1 MKRGAEF
8 SVYQGGSPARR
19 PPQPLP
25 DNLNLRIKQRSLT
38 NLTLL
43 SDGEQRVYSFEL
55 DEPPPRLSQPQSS
68 LVYSSSTQ
76 RAGGSLQGSPR
87 KEVVTRGGG
96 ARGTRAR
103 SLSLSL
109 TKVLSQSEHS
119 LIPVPW
125 RCTGAGGRPQ
135 RASYSGHSRVE
146 LGRASREEGGTDEE
160 GSSGRSDEEPAA
172 GRGGGKRAGKEKD
185 GGYWAEEEV
194 SGGGP
199 REGTAQLDKEV
210 ILTMLGD
217 LEKVLHTQPRPREDP
232 ETRRM
237 RTVKNI
243 ADLRQNLEE
252 TMSSLR
258 GTQISHSTLE
268 TTFDTTVTTEVNGR
282 SLPALTARSSPM
294 AWRLGQSQTP
304 RLQAGDAP
312 SMPSSYAA
320 PRASTTSAGTTT
332 GRYSG
337 HSDPSRFVFSAPLRR
352 AAAAAGAR
360 GAEQGEKGEGGL
372 EGGKQMEVAGYMSD
386 GDILGKSGRMDEITS
401 GYLTDGG
408 LHLYARNAGRAS
420 DVASS
425 REVSQRGSKEVQGDI
440 DR

>member
-25 DNLNLRIKQRSLT
+25 DNLNLRLKQRSLT

-55 DEPPPRLSQPQSS
+55 DEPPSRISQPQNSS
-68 LVYSSSTQ
+68 LYSSSTQ

-96 ARGTRAR
+96 VRGTRAR

-125 RCTGAGGRPQ
+125 RSTAAGGRPQ
-135 RASYSGHSRVE
+135 RASYSGHPRTEPQRKSRGE
-146 LGRASREEGGTDEE
+146 AGTDEE

-172 GRGGGKRAGKEKD
+172 GRGGGKRGEREKD

-217 LEKVLHTQPRPREDP
+217 LEQVLHTQPRPS
-232 ETRRM
+232 
-237 RTVKNI
+237 KFI
-243 ADLRQNLEE
+243 
-252 TMSSLR
+252 
-258 GTQISHSTLE
+258 
-268 TTFDTTVTTEVNGR
+268 
-282 SLPALTARSSPM
+282 
-294 AWRLGQSQTP
+294 QSQP
-304 RLQAGDAP
+304 
-312 SMPSSYAA
+312 
-320 PRASTTSAGTTT
+320 TT
-332 GRYSG
+332 GNEHECGIYIC
-337 HSDPSRFVFSAPLRR
+337 
-352 AAAAAGAR
+352 
-360 GAEQGEKGEGGL
+360 
-372 EGGKQMEVAGYMSD
+372 
-386 GDILGKSGRMDEITS
+386 IL
-401 GYLTDGG
+401 
-408 LHLYARNAGRAS
+408 
-420 DVASS
+420 
-425 REVSQRGSKEVQGDI
+425 
-440 DR
+440 

>member
-55 DEPPPRLSQPQSS
+55 DEPPPRLSQLQNTS
-68 LVYSSSTQ
+68 LYSSSSQ
-76 RAGGSLQGSPR
+76 RPGGSLQGSPR

-96 ARGTRAR
+96 VRGTRTR

-125 RCTGAGGRPQ
+125 RCTAAGGRPQ
-135 RASYSGHSRVE
+135 RASYGSHPRTE
-146 LGRASREEGGTDEE
+146 PLRKSREEAGTDEE
-160 GSSGRSDEEPAA
+160 GSRGRSDEDSAA
-172 GRGGGKRAGKEKD
+172 GRVSGKRAGREKD

-217 LEKVLHTQPRPREDP
+217 LEQVLHTQPRPR
-232 ETRRM
+232 
-237 RTVKNI
+237 K
-243 ADLRQNLEE
+243 
-252 TMSSLR
+252 
-258 GTQISHSTLE
+258 
-268 TTFDTTVTTEVNGR
+268 
-282 SLPALTARSSPM
+282 SP
-294 AWRLGQSQTP
+294 QSQ
-304 RLQAGDAP
+304 Q
-312 SMPSSYAA
+312 
-320 PRASTTSAGTTT
+320 
-332 GRYSG
+332 
-337 HSDPSRFVFSAPLRR
+337 
-352 AAAAAGAR
+352 
-360 GAEQGEKGEGGL
+360 
-372 EGGKQMEVAGYMSD
+372 
-386 GDILGKSGRMDEITS
+386 
-401 GYLTDGG
+401 
-408 LHLYARNAGRAS
+408 N
-420 DVASS
+420 
-425 REVSQRGSKEVQGDI
+425 SKK
-440 DR
+440 

>member
-55 DEPPPRLSQPQSS
+55 DKAAPCLPQAQNSYSPPAP
-68 LVYSSSTQ
+68 

-87 KEVVTRGGG
+87 KEAIMRGGG
-96 ARGTRAR
+96 MRGTRAQ

-125 RCTGAGGRPQ
+125 RCTGASGRPQ
-135 RASYSGHSRVE
+135 RASYSGHPRAESARPSKDE
-146 LGRASREEGGTDEE
+146 KGADDDRETAASR
-160 GSSGRSDEEPAA
+160 A
-172 GRGGGKRAGKEKD
+172 GGKREGMEKD

-217 LEKVLHTQPRPREDP
+217 LEQALHAQPRPRKSVTSTNAEC
-232 ETRRM
+232 
-237 RTVKNI
+237 
-243 ADLRQNLEE
+243 
-252 TMSSLR
+252 
-258 GTQISHSTLE
+258 GTQTQI
-268 TTFDTTVTTEVNGR
+268 D
-282 SLPALTARSSPM
+282 
-294 AWRLGQSQTP
+294 
-304 RLQAGDAP
+304 
-312 SMPSSYAA
+312 Y
-320 PRASTTSAGTTT
+320 
-332 GRYSG
+332 
-337 HSDPSRFVFSAPLRR
+337 
-352 AAAAAGAR
+352 
-360 GAEQGEKGEGGL
+360 
-372 EGGKQMEVAGYMSD
+372 
-386 GDILGKSGRMDEITS
+386 ILHFCNITM
-401 GYLTDGG
+401 
-408 LHLYARNAGRAS
+408 
-420 DVASS
+420 
-425 REVSQRGSKEVQGDI
+425 
-440 DR
+440 

>member
-55 DEPPPRLSQPQSS
+55 DEPPPRLSQPQNSS
-68 LVYSSSTQ
+68 LYSSSTQ

-87 KEVVTRGGG
+87 KEAVTRGGG
-96 ARGTRAR
+96 VRGTRAR

-135 RASYSGHSRVE
+135 RASYSGHPRTEPV
-146 LGRASREEGGTDEE
+146 RTSREEGGTDEE

-172 GRGGGKRAGKEKD
+172 GRGGGKRGGKEKD

-217 LEKVLHTQPRPREDP
+217 LEQVLHTQPRPR
-232 ETRRM
+232 
-237 RTVKNI
+237 K
-243 ADLRQNLEE
+243 
-252 TMSSLR
+252 S
-258 GTQISHSTLE
+258 TQ
-268 TTFDTTVTTEVNGR
+268 
-282 SLPALTARSSPM
+282 
-294 AWRLGQSQTP
+294 
-304 RLQAGDAP
+304 
-312 SMPSSYAA
+312 
-320 PRASTTSAGTTT
+320 SAK
-332 GRYSG
+332 
-337 HSDPSRFVFSAPLRR
+337 SR
-352 AAAAAGAR
+352 
-360 GAEQGEKGEGGL
+360 K
-372 EGGKQMEVAGYMSD
+372 
-386 GDILGKSGRMDEITS
+386 
-401 GYLTDGG
+401 
-408 LHLYARNAGRAS
+408 
-420 DVASS
+420 
-425 REVSQRGSKEVQGDI
+425 
-440 DR
+440 

>member
-55 DEPPPRLSQPQSS
+55 DEPPPLLSRPRSS
-68 LVYSSSTQ
+68 PLHSSCTQ

-96 ARGTRAR
+96 AQGTTAR

-135 RASYSGHSRVE
+135 RASYSGHPRTEPARTSR
-146 LGRASREEGGTDEE
+146 GEGGTGEE

-172 GRGGGKRAGKEKD
+172 GWAGGKRVGREKD
-185 GGYWAEEEV
+185 SGYWAEEEV

-199 REGTAQLDKEV
+199 REGTAQLDKEL

-217 LEKVLHTQPRPREDP
+217 LEQVLHTQPRPREDP

-252 TMSSLR
+252 TMSNLR
-258 GTQISHSTLE
+258 GTQISH
-268 TTFDTTVTTEVNGR
+268 R
-282 SLPALTARSSPM
+282 
-294 AWRLGQSQTP
+294 
-304 RLQAGDAP
+304 
-312 SMPSSYAA
+312 
-320 PRASTTSAGTTT
+320 
-332 GRYSG
+332 
-337 HSDPSRFVFSAPLRR
+337 
-352 AAAAAGAR
+352 
-360 GAEQGEKGEGGL
+360 
-372 EGGKQMEVAGYMSD
+372 
-386 GDILGKSGRMDEITS
+386 
-401 GYLTDGG
+401 
-408 LHLYARNAGRAS
+408 
-420 DVASS
+420 
-425 REVSQRGSKEVQGDI
+425 
-440 DR
+440 

>member
-55 DEPPPRLSQPQSS
+55 DEPPPRLSQPPNS
-68 LVYSSSTQ
+68 YSSSTQ

-96 ARGTRAR
+96 VRGTRAR

-135 RASYSGHSRVE
+135 RASYSGHPRTE
-146 LGRASREEGGTDEE
+146 LVRTSREEGVTDEE

-172 GRGGGKRAGKEKD
+172 GRGGGKRGGKEKD

-217 LEKVLHTQPRPREDP
+217 LEQVLHTPRPR
-232 ETRRM
+232 
-237 RTVKNI
+237 K
-243 ADLRQNLEE
+243 
-252 TMSSLR
+252 S
-258 GTQISHSTLE
+258 TQ
-268 TTFDTTVTTEVNGR
+268 
-282 SLPALTARSSPM
+282 
-294 AWRLGQSQTP
+294 
-304 RLQAGDAP
+304 
-312 SMPSSYAA
+312 
-320 PRASTTSAGTTT
+320 
-332 GRYSG
+332 
-337 HSDPSRFVFSAPLRR
+337 SR
-352 AAAAAGAR
+352 
-360 GAEQGEKGEGGL
+360 K
-372 EGGKQMEVAGYMSD
+372 
-386 GDILGKSGRMDEITS
+386 
-401 GYLTDGG
+401 
-408 LHLYARNAGRAS
+408 
-420 DVASS
+420 
-425 REVSQRGSKEVQGDI
+425 
-440 DR
+440 

>member
-55 DEPPPRLSQPQSS
+55 NEPPPPPSRLSQPQTSS
-68 LVYSSSTQ
+68 SYSSSSQ

-87 KEVVTRGGG
+87 KEAVTRGGG
-96 ARGTRAR
+96 ARGIRAR

-125 RCTGAGGRPQ
+125 RCKAAGGRPQ
-135 RASYSGHSRVE
+135 RASYSGHPRSTE
-146 LGRASREEGGTDEE
+146 PSHKSSEDAGTDED
-160 GSSGRSDEEPAA
+160 GSSERSDEEPASEA
-172 GRGGGKRAGKEKD
+172 ATSRGGGGGGKQGGKEKD

-217 LEKVLHTQPRPREDP
+217 LEQVLHKQPRPR
-232 ETRRM
+232 
-237 RTVKNI
+237 K
-243 ADLRQNLEE
+243 
-252 TMSSLR
+252 
-258 GTQISHSTLE
+258 STL
-268 TTFDTTVTTEVNGR
+268 
-282 SLPALTARSSPM
+282 
-294 AWRLGQSQTP
+294 P
-304 RLQAGDAP
+304 RQ
-312 SMPSSYAA
+312 MPGNHI
-320 PRASTTSAGTTT
+320 R
-332 GRYSG
+332 
-337 HSDPSRFVFSAPLRR
+337 H
-352 AAAAAGAR
+352 
-360 GAEQGEKGEGGL
+360 K
-372 EGGKQMEVAGYMSD
+372 
-386 GDILGKSGRMDEITS
+386 
-401 GYLTDGG
+401 
-408 LHLYARNAGRAS
+408 
-420 DVASS
+420 
-425 REVSQRGSKEVQGDI
+425 
-440 DR
+440 

>member
-25 DNLNLRIKQRSLT
+25 DNLNLRLKQRSLT

-55 DEPPPRLSQPQSS
+55 EKAAPCLPPPQNS
-68 LVYSSSTQ
+68 YSPPAP

-87 KEVVTRGGG
+87 KEAIMRGGG
-96 ARGTRAR
+96 MRGTRAQ

-135 RASYSGHSRVE
+135 RASYSGHSRAE
-146 LGRASREEGGTDEE
+146 SARSSKEEKLDDDDDQETAASR
-160 GSSGRSDEEPAA
+160 A
-172 GRGGGKRAGKEKD
+172 GGKRGGKEKD

-217 LEKVLHTQPRPREDP
+217 LEQALHAQPRPRKSV
-232 ETRRM
+232 RRSM
-237 RTVKNI
+237 RAKGGP
-243 ADLRQNLEE
+243 Q
-252 TMSSLR
+252 
-258 GTQISHSTLE
+258 TQMVLGLDSCS
-268 TTFDTTVTTEVNGR
+268 VTT
-282 SLPALTARSSPM
+282 P
-294 AWRLGQSQTP
+294 
-304 RLQAGDAP
+304 
-312 SMPSSYAA
+312 
-320 PRASTTSAGTTT
+320 
-332 GRYSG
+332 
-337 HSDPSRFVFSAPLRR
+337 
-352 AAAAAGAR
+352 
-360 GAEQGEKGEGGL
+360 
-372 EGGKQMEVAGYMSD
+372 
-386 GDILGKSGRMDEITS
+386 
-401 GYLTDGG
+401 
-408 LHLYARNAGRAS
+408 
-420 DVASS
+420 
-425 REVSQRGSKEVQGDI
+425 
-440 DR
+440 